1 MLRSLR
7 RRRGQ
12 LEFAASSLSDNL
24 IFNTDWPH
32 PDAPIP
38 GAVDSFLGHD
48 MTDETKR
55 KILWDNSV
63 RLYGPRV
70 LGKN

>member
-1 MLRSLR
+1 MK
-7 RRRGQ
+7 
-12 LEFAASSLSDNL
+12 DNL

-38 GAVDSFLGHD
+38 GAVDSFLGHNI
-48 MTDETKR
+48 EEGTKR
-55 KILWDNSV
+55 NILWDNSV